1 MLLSLPDVSHQRSPD
16 VPDAVYRR
24 IKSQAALFGMSISD
38 FLLNEIRRITGRP
51 AIDELRARLARY
63 PDITLRRHLWTR
75 FGPSV
80 AGFDHRR
87 RLGVDWGAQIRAP
100 SAEAIE
106 TRLFDPDATL
116 HAPTVSPKRPTKT

>member
-1 MLLSLPDVSHQRSPD
+1 MSVTIEIRD

-38 FLLNEIRRITGRP
+38 FLLNDIRRITGRP

-63 PDITLRRHLWTR
+63 PDITLWRHLWTR

-80 AGFDHRR
+80 AGFYHRR
-87 RLGVDWGAQIRAP
+87 RRGVDWGAC
-100 SAEAIE
+100 SH
-106 TRLFDPDATL
+106 TL
-116 HAPTVSPKRPTKT
+116 GRGDRIASV